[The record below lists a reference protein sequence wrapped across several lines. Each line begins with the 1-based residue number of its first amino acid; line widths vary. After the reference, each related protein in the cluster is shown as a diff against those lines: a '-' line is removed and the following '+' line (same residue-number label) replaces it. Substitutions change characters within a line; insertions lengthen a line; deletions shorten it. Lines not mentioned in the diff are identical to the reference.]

1 MRFGFIFLVIL
12 LQLSLPFQFQR
23 HINEIKSSN
32 RDWIQMGL
40 PNPFRAAKNLLGL
53 ADWRNVNIG
62 TETRQILTRSDLEE
76 RAQFTKE
83 SLGPILEGVED
94 PNLNEDDEMFDTEI
108 DRESMGLS
116 SRSENSIESLL
127 KERSELE
134 NEYQYIMALEQ
145 RNAAQLGSFVDK
157 QAQWE
162 ATSEEEKRILSR
174 KETVIECIQAL
185 KDLLDVMGDNKRS

>member
-108 DRESMGLS
+108 EELGPEARAQMIDAPKMADIKVLYKRDEFGKPTGAD
-116 SRSENSIESLL
+116 ENC
-127 KERSELE
+127 
-134 NEYQYIMALEQ
+134 ALNRQ
-145 RNAAQLGSFVDK
+145 PHRPN
-157 QAQWE
+157 
-162 ATSEEEKRILSR
+162 
-174 KETVIECIQAL
+174 
-185 KDLLDVMGDNKRS
+185 